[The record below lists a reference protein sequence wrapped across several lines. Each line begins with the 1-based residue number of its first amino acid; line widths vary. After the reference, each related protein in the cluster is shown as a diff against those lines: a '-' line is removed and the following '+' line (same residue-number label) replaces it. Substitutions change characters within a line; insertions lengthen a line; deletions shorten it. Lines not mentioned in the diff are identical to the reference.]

1 MDRIPETLRIKMM
14 IYAISL
20 LNKRNGW
27 DKIHYNI
34 KKSPLYLKKSLYSR
48 YIPRDML
55 YEIILRANTTVYF
68 VNGKTFTWLKR
79 SKRSGIGRFKSWEN
93 VYYYQPS
100 YCKSILDV

>member
-14 IYAISL
+14 IDAISL
-20 LNKRNGW
+20 LKKRNGW

-34 KKSPLYLKKSLYSR
+34 KKSSLYLKKSLYSR

-79 SKRSGIGRFKSWEN
+79 SNQSGIGKFKPYKD
-93 VYYYQPS
+93 VYYYKPS